1 MSGLFEMMSF
11 TLSKSVSRRW
21 EKVKESTRKAGEER
35 AVRLRQ
41 AQKEGGG
48 GEGGGVQ
55 AERLILGMQ
64 GVGGSRAGGTKGGG
78 GEQIEGDSM
87 GGGGR
92 MTKWM

>member
-1 MSGLFEMMSF
+1 MGKVFKMMRF

-35 AVRLRQ
+35 GVRLRQ

-48 GEGGGVQ
+48 GEEGSVQ
-55 AERLILGMQ
+55 ADRLILWVQ
-64 GVGGSRAGGTKGGG
+64 GGGAGRAAGAKGGG
-78 GEQIEGDSM
+78 GEQRDGESI